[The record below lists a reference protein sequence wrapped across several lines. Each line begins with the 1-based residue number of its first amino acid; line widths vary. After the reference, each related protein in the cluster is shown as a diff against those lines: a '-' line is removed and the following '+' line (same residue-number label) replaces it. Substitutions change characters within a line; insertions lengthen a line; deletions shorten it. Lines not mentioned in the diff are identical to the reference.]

1 MNVIFVTNCFL
12 STFVLLTTHNLPK
25 LINLTK
31 NSEIM
36 KTVSSIVENYIKT
49 KPFLLN
55 ALSLGIINLT
65 SLSRNIMT
73 ELESEFGKE
82 VKQGAVVMA
91 LKRLTEELDFRLNHK
106 INKVIKNI
114 GEITVR
120 SALTDYTFAA
130 SDTVLNK
137 QADLI
142 TDINSF
148 PDIFYTSSRGVN
160 ETNIVVS
167 NSITHLVEKHFV
179 HEKLIQKL
187 DNLASITVKLPK
199 ENIVVPGIYYF
210 IFQRLAWEGI
220 IINEVI
226 STSNEFTILV
236 SEEQVD
242 VAFKVIKD
250 LKN

>member
-1 MNVIFVTNCFL
+1 
-12 STFVLLTTHNLPK
+12 
-25 LINLTK
+25 
-31 NSEIM
+31 M

-73 ELESEFGKE
+73 ELESEFG
-82 VKQGAVVMA
+82 
-91 LKRLTEELDFRLNHK
+91 
-106 INKVIKNI
+106 NKVIKNI

-120 SALTDYTFAA
+120 SALTDYTFAV
-130 SDTVLNK
+130 SETVLNK
-137 QADLI
+137 QAELI
-142 TDINSF
+142 SEINAF

-167 NSITHLVEKHFV
+167 NSVNYLVDKYFAN
-179 HEKLIQKL
+179 EKLIQKL

-236 SEEQVD
+236 SENEVD

>member
-1 MNVIFVTNCFL
+1 
-12 STFVLLTTHNLPK
+12 
-25 LINLTK
+25 
-31 NSEIM
+31 M

-55 ALSLGIINLT
+55 ALSMGIINLT
-65 SLSRNIMT
+65 SLSRNIMN
-73 ELESEFGKE
+73 ELGSEFGKE
-82 VKQGAVVMA
+82 VKQGAVVMS
-91 LKRLTEELDFRLNHK
+91 LKRLTEELDFKLNHK

-120 SALTDYTFAA
+120 SSLTDYTFAV
-130 SDTVLNK
+130 SETVLTK

-142 TDINSF
+142 SDINKLS
-148 PDIFYTSSRGVN
+148 DIFYTSSRGVN

-167 NSITHLVEKHFV
+167 SSVNKLVERHFEQ
-179 HEKLIQKL
+179 EKLIQKL
-187 DNLASITVKLPK
+187 DDLASITVKLPSD
-199 ENIVVPGIYYF
+199 NIAVPGIYYF
-210 IFQRLAWEGI
+210 IFQRLAWEGV

-236 SEEQVD
+236 SEAEVD
-242 VAFKVIKD
+242 VAFRVIKD

>member
-1 MNVIFVTNCFL
+1 
-12 STFVLLTTHNLPK
+12 
-25 LINLTK
+25 
-31 NSEIM
+31 M

-65 SLSRNIMT
+65 SLSRNIMS

-120 SALTDYTFAA
+120 SALTDYTFAV
-130 SDTVLNK
+130 SETVLNK
-137 QADLI
+137 QAELI
-142 TDINSF
+142 ADINGF
-148 PDIFYTSSRGVN
+148 PDVFYTSSRGVN
-160 ETNIVVS
+160 EINIVLS
-167 NSITHLVEKHFV
+167 NSVNALVEKYFTY
-179 HEKLIQKL
+179 EKLIQKL
-187 DNLASITVKLPK
+187 ENLASITVKLPQ